1 MVVMKKS
8 SVHDTTA
15 PIFFTRPRQEETA
28 PASATCDKVRDTLK
42 GTEFESK
49 TLWTCEKPAGHD
61 KRGAHLMTDDQGRKM
76 HWRGADN
83 D

>member
-28 PASATCDKVRDTLK
+28 PAAGTCDKVRDPLK
-42 GTEFESK
+42 ELPEFSGTI
-49 TLWTCEKPAGHD
+49 LWTCEKPAGHD
-61 KRGAHLMTDDQGRKM
+61 KRGAHLMTDALARCRQ
-76 HWRGADN
+76 
-83 D
+83 